1 MKVSIQLPEPP
12 SRDYEIVID
21 ELPKITI
28 DGKAV
33 VVTNPKV
40 AGLHLRRLLEHLSA
54 KELYIVTIP
63 DGEEYKTMAT
73 IESLLDRCFDHRLDR
88 KSTMVAF
95 GGGVIGDMTG
105 FAASI
110 FQRGI
115 DFIQVPTTLLSQV
128 DASVG
133 GKTGINNRYGKNL
146 VGAFHQ
152 PRAVYIDTYWLRTLP
167 EREFAAGVAEIV
179 KMAVMFDADFFAWL
193 ETHDLHDD
201 ANLKEAIKRSVE
213 LKAWVVNQDETEKGI
228 RAVLNYGH
236 TFAHVIE
243 NFSGYGSYLHG
254 EAVAIGMVM
263 ANRLAMALGM
273 FGPEE
278 AERVEKLLARY
289 GLPTDYAI
297 DSAEAFYDRFFLDK
311 KSHDNKITFIVP
323 ERIGRFR
330 MVQNPDRSVVLDVL
344 RAFEKGKESGR

>member
-1 MKVSIQLPEPP
+1 MNVSINLPTPL
-12 SRDYEIVID
+12 SRDYEIIID
-21 ELPKITI
+21 ALHSIKVE
-28 DGKAV
+28 GKAV

-40 AGLHLRRLLEHLSA
+40 AGLHLQRLLESVEA

-63 DGEEYKTMAT
+63 DGEEYKTMET
-73 IESLLDRCFDHRLDR
+73 IEFMLDRFFDHRLDR
-88 KSTMVAF
+88 KSTLIAF

-105 FAASI
+105 FAASV

-133 GKTGINNRYGKNL
+133 GKTGINNRFGKNL

-152 PRAVYIDTYWLRTLP
+152 PKAVYIDTFWLKTLP
-167 EREFAAGVAEIV
+167 KREFSAGIAEII
-179 KMAVMFDADFFAWL
+179 KMAVMFDKDFFNWL
-193 ETHDLHDD
+193 KENDLYEDS
-201 ANLKEAIKRSVE
+201 NLKEAIKRSVE
-213 LKAWVVNQDETEKGI
+213 LKARVVNEDEKEKGV

-263 ANRLAMALGM
+263 ANELAQG
-273 FGPEE
+273 FGYFSKEE
-278 AERVEKLLARY
+278 SEQVKELLKKYNLPVSY
-289 GLPTDYAI
+289 GI
-297 DSAEAFYDRFFLDK
+297 ESAEKFYDQFFLDK
-311 KSHDNKITFIVP
+311 KSHDNRITFIIP
-323 ERIGRFR
+323 ENIGKYK
-330 MVQNPDRSVVLDVL
+330 MLLNPN
-344 RAFEKGKESGR
+344 KESVIEVLKKFEGF

>member
-1 MKVSIQLPEPP
+1 MKVSIQLPTPP
-12 SRDYEIVID
+12 SRDYDIVID
-21 ELPKITI
+21 SLPQI
-28 DGKAV
+28 DLPTKV
-33 VVTNPKV
+33 MIITNPKV
-40 AGLHLRRLLEHLSA
+40 AGLHLQRLLERLRA
-54 KELYIVTIP
+54 KELYVAVIP
-63 DGEEYKTMAT
+63 DGEAYKTW
-73 IESLLDRCFDHRLDR
+73 ESVESILDRAFDHRLDR
-88 KSTMVAF
+88 KSLFIAF

-115 DFIQVPTTLLSQV
+115 DFIQIPTTLLSQV

-152 PRAVYIDTYWLRTLP
+152 PKAVYIDTYWLKTLP

-179 KMAVMFDADFFAWL
+179 KMAVMFDAGFFQWL
-193 ETHDLHDD
+193 ETHDLHEDE
-201 ANLKEAIKRSVE
+201 NLKEAIRCSVE
-213 LKAWVVNQDETEKGI
+213 LKAWVVNQDEKEQGI

-243 NFSGYGSYLHG
+243 NFSGYGNLLHG

-263 ANRLAMALGM
+263 ANRLAIQEGLLKE
-273 FGPEE
+273 EE
-278 AERVEKLLARY
+278 AGRIEALLKRY
-289 GLPTDYAI
+289 GLPTGYPVE
-297 DSAEAFYDRFFLDK
+297 SAERFYDHFFLDK

-323 ERIGRFR
+323 EGIGKFK
-330 MVQNPDRSVVLDVL
+330 MLSNPPKEQVLNVL
-344 RAFEKGKESGR
+344 QTFAKDGGAR

>member
-1 MKVSIQLPEPP
+1 MNVSIELPAPP

-21 ELPKITI
+21 ELPDIRI
-28 DGKAV
+28 EGKAL

-40 AGLHLRRLLEHLSA
+40 AGLHLGRLLARLEA
-54 KELYIVTIP
+54 AELYVVTVP

-73 IESLLDRCFDHRLDR
+73 IESILERCFDHRLDR
-88 KSTMVAF
+88 KSKLVAF

-115 DFIQVPTTLLSQV
+115 GFIQVPTTLLSQV

-133 GKTGINNRYGKNL
+133 GKTGINNRFGKNL

-152 PRAVYIDTYWLRTLP
+152 PDAVYIDTHWLRTLP
-167 EREFAAGVAEIV
+167 EREFAAGVAEII
-179 KMAVMFDADFFAWL
+179 KMAVMFDADFFDWL
-193 ETHDLHDD
+193 ENHDLHDD
-201 ANLKEAIKRSVE
+201 ANLKEAIRRSVE

-243 NFSGYGSYLHG
+243 NFSGYGRYLHG

-263 ANRLAMALGM
+263 ANELALKLGLFSADEARRVKRLL
-273 FGPEE
+273 E
-278 AERVEKLLARY
+278 RY
-289 GLPTDYAI
+289 GLPTDYAV
-297 DSAEAFYDRFFLDK
+297 DSPERFYEHFFLDK
-311 KSHDNKITFIVP
+311 KSKDNKITFIVP
-323 ERIGRFR
+323 RALGRFE
-330 MVQNPDRSVVLDVL
+330 MVENPPKEVVMAVLESFRKGGGLD
-344 RAFEKGKESGR
+344 S